1 MINIKFDLKN
11 LKWEDLFSPTMSP
24 DDYLK
29 AYGEKTEFTYKTY
42 EPKLDILEKIS
53 ALLKEKKKKLKIVAL
68 GADWCPDCNRN
79 VPRMIKN
86 VKLMKSDDVNLQI
99 LYGIMVNALHK
110 PGEVIWHKQR
120 SPPEAVKDIF
130 DLKKIPT
137 FYIFNESSELLG
149 IIAENPKYASTLE
162 EDLLEILEKKL

>member
-1 MINIKFDLKN
+1 MTTDD
-11 LKWEDLFSPTMSP
+11 LKWEDLISPTMSP

-29 AYGEKTEFTYKTY
+29 AYGEKTEFTYKNY

-53 ALLKEKKKKLKIVAL
+53 ALLKEKKEKLKIVAL
-68 GADWCPDCNRN
+68 GAEWCSDCSRN
-79 VPRMIKN
+79 VPKMIKN
-86 VKLMKSDDVNLQI
+86 VKLMKSNDVNLQI

-110 PGEVIWHKQR
+110 PGEVIWHKLR

-137 FYIFNESSELLG
+137 FYIFNENGKLIG
-149 IIAENPKYASTLE
+149 IIVENPKYSSTLE